1 MQQTNPL
8 SRMLMSDPSKGQG
21 WGQSLLLLSYIII
34 IWHTVR
40 LVQLRSLNLWLSICF
55 FSLWTATM
63 AWNSFAL
70 AHSFSEPARAFTVLS
85 VFGALNLASVWYL
98 ARPRFR
104 KFVAAFVMERKAAR
118 KSAVAPGASQSKDID
133 AS

>member
-1 MQQTNPL
+1 
-8 SRMLMSDPSKGQG
+8 MLMSDPSKGHG
-21 WGQSLLLLSYIII
+21 WGQSLLILSYIII

-40 LVQLRSLNLWLSICF
+40 LVQLKSLNLWLSICF

-63 AWNSFAL
+63 AWNCSAL
-70 AHSFSEPARAFTVLS
+70 VHRFSDPARAITVVS

-104 KFVAAFVMERKAAR
+104 KFAVAFVVERKAA
-118 KSAVAPGASQSKDID
+118 KKCTVAQGASESKD
-133 AS
+133 AEGS